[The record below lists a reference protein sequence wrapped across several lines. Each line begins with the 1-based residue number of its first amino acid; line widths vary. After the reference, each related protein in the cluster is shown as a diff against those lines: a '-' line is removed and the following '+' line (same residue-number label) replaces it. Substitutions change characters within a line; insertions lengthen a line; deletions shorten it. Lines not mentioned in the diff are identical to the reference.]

1 MVRSRGETNLKT
13 AAMGAVFAVGLVSA
27 SAFAQSSNNQKAP
40 ANPQMN
46 HEMMMRDGGM
56 MGMMNDPEM
65 RKQMSRMMS
74 NCNKMMESMNTKGAA
89 TPRS

>member
-1 MVRSRGETNLKT
+1 MKTNLKT

-27 SAFAQSSNNQKAP
+27 TAFAQPSNNQKAP

-46 HEMMMRDGGM
+46 QEMMMRDGGMMGM

-74 NCNKMMESMNTKGAA
+74 NCNKMMESMGTERQA